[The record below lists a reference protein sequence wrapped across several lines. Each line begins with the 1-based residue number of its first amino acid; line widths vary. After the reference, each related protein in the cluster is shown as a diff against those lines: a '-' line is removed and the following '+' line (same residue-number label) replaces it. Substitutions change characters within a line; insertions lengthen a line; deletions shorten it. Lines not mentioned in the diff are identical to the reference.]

1 MESFLELFS
10 SLFEWSL
17 LREFLLRTPEK
28 GTVFALL
35 TCLPTPLSV
44 CPFPYVFFTWSI
56 IVLFVY
62 LFVFTVCPPYQNVKL
77 WGQELYLFHQC
88 PLALWT
94 VPGMWSASVND
105 EGMSECWTHHLPEF
119 VCPPYE
125 DIPTLWNILPYA
137 CFQWD
142 AIHSNRRGSIEII
155 DKIDWINC

>member
-1 MESFLELFS
+1 MESFLELFR

-17 LREFLLRTPEK
+17 LREILLRTPEK

-88 PLALWT
+88 LPALWT
-94 VPGMWSASVND
+94 VPGTWSALCKWWRNEWMLNSSPTWIC
-105 EGMSECWTHHLPEF
+105 MSAIRGHSHTVEYTALCVLPMRCNPQQQER
-119 VCPPYE
+119 E
-125 DIPTLWNILPYA
+125 HRN
-137 CFQWD
+137 
-142 AIHSNRRGSIEII
+142 NR
-155 DKIDWINC
+155 